1 MNEQCLYDLEENYD
15 DKSHANSKLAKHI
28 KMILTQFE
36 QMTESNIHVSTNIVT
51 RSGKVKKGP
60 VGPSHWEV
68 EKLGR
73 KKKHKR

>member
-1 MNEQCLYDLEENYD
+1 
-15 DKSHANSKLAKHI
+15 
-28 KMILTQFE
+28 MILTQFE

-68 EKLGR
+68 EKPGR